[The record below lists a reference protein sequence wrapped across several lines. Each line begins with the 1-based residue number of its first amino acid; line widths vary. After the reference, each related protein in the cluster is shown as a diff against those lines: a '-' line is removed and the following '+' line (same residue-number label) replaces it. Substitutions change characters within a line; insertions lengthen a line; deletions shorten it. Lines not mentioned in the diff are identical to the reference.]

1 MRKTF
6 TMLLFSM
13 TAILPMTAQ
22 SDKSMVV
29 ETKNSGTQQFN
40 LSDIRRLDFSNEGV
54 SVVSVDKDGAT
65 FAFDD
70 IKKITFG
77 SATNGI
83 SQIKTE
89 GAPGQSIFISSDGND
104 LTIKGWNPSVYADLS
119 IFTVGGAQL
128 LNEERWNG
136 QPVNISSLPKG
147 VYVVRVG
154 KRTGKFRK

>member
-13 TAILPMTAQ
+13 TSILPMAAQ

-83 SQIKTE
+83 SQIKT
-89 GAPGQSIFISSDGND
+89 GGRRASRFLSRATATTSPLRDGIPHSMP
-104 LTIKGWNPSVYADLS
+104 T
-119 IFTVGGAQL
+119 
-128 LNEERWNG
+128 
-136 QPVNISSLPKG
+136 
-147 VYVVRVG
+147 
-154 KRTGKFRK
+154 